1 MPEAGMPSALR
12 LRLTVLADVP
22 QRSASTA
29 SFPGPGGPAFPRS
42 TAVQPCPC
50 VRPSRSPKYKP
61 DRHLAHMQPTLKLSK

>member
-50 VRPSRSPKYKP
+50 VRPSRS
-61 DRHLAHMQPTLKLSK
+61 QNTSQIGT